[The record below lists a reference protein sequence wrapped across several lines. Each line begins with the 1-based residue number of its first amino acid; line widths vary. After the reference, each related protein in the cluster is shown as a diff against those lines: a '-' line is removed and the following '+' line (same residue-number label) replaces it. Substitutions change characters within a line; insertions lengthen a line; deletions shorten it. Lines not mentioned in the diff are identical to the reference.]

1 MGQLF
6 GFQINRKTEK
16 KGQSPVP
23 PLADEPVSI
32 AAGGYFGTYVDT
44 DATARNE
51 YELIRRYRDMALHPE
66 VDSAVDEIVNEFVV
80 SDNNDSCVDINLE
93 NLDIGAG
100 VKKKVRDEFDYIK
113 RLMNFDNRA
122 HEIVRSWY
130 IDGRIFYHKVVDLDN
145 PKQGI
150 TELRYVDAMKM
161 RKVRQK
167 LGKMGTNMDP
177 NISRAIKGSALEHE
191 WGNYIDYYLYNP
203 RGYLR
208 GGAMGP
214 VGDMSNSQG
223 IKMAVD
229 SIAFCSSGLQ
239 DLNKRM
245 HLSFM
250 HKAIKSLNQLR
261 MIEDALVIYRL
272 SRAPERRI
280 FYIDVGNLP
289 KVKAEQ
295 YLRDVMARYRNKL
308 VYDAST
314 GEIRDDK
321 KHMSMLEDFWL
332 PRREGGRGTE
342 ITTLPAGQNLGE
354 LKDVEYF
361 KKKLYN
367 SLNLPPSRLTD
378 DNKGFNLGKTTEV
391 LRDELKFTKFIG
403 RLRKRFGELF
413 HDILKTQLILKGVI
427 SPEDWDEMKEHI
439 QYDFLFDN
447 HFNELKEKELMT
459 QRIQLATQMDV
470 FVGKYYSIEYIRK
483 HILEQ
488 SEKEYKEIDKQ
499 MQKEID
505 KGLAMDP
512 IDVTQ
517 LDQMDRMNTA
527 YAPEIQS
534 QQADNQAAL
543 DQAAADDAHKKQLQ
557 MAKSQPAPTSNTK

>member
-1 MGQLF
+1 MSQLF
-6 GFQINRKTEK
+6 GFQINRKEGQ

-23 PLADEPVSI
+23 PSADEPVSV

-51 YELIRRYRDMALHPE
+51 YELIRRYRDMSLHPE

-80 SDNNDSCVDINLE
+80 SDANDSCVEVDLNNLQV
-93 NLDIGAG
+93 GAG
-100 VKKKVRDEFDYIK
+100 VKKKIRDEFERIK
-113 RLMNFDNRA
+113 QMLNFDNRA

-130 IDGRIFYHKVVDLDN
+130 IDGRLFYHKVIDLDN
-145 PKQGI
+145 PKKGI
-150 TELRYVDAMKM
+150 LELRYIDPLKI

-167 LGKMGTNMDP
+167 LGKDSSQDP
-177 NISRAIKGSALEHE
+177 RINRAIKGTALEYE
-191 WGNYIDYYLYNP
+191 WGSYIDYYLFNP
-203 RGYLR
+203 KGYLR
-208 GGAMGP
+208 GGALGP

-223 IKMAVD
+223 IKIAAD
-229 SIAFCSSGLQ
+229 AIAFCSSGVQ

-245 HLSFM
+245 HLSFL
-250 HKAIKSLNQLR
+250 HKGIKSLNQLR

-308 VYDAST
+308 VYDATS

-342 ITTLPAGQNLGE
+342 ITTLPGGQNLGE

-403 RLRKRFGELF
+403 RLRKRFSELF

-427 SPEDWDEMKEHI
+427 TPEDWDDMKEHI
-439 QYDFLFDN
+439 QYDYLFDN
-447 HFNELKEKELMT
+447 HFNELKEQEMMM
-459 QRIQLATQMDV
+459 QRINLATQMDP
-470 FVGKYYSIEYIRK
+470 FVGKYFSVEYIRRQV
-483 HILEQ
+483 LMQ
-488 SEKEYKEIDKQ
+488 NEKEYKEIDGQ
-499 MQKEID
+499 MNREID
-505 KGLAMDP
+505 AGLAMNPAD
-512 IDVTQ
+512 INTFDM
-517 LDQMDRMNTA
+517 MDRQNQA
-527 YAPEIQS
+527 FAPEIQA
-534 QQADNQAAL
+534 QQAD
-543 DQAAADDAHKKQLQ
+543 DAQLRGQEDAEIQHKRQLQ
-557 MAKSQPAPTSNTK
+557 MAKQQPKPSANTK